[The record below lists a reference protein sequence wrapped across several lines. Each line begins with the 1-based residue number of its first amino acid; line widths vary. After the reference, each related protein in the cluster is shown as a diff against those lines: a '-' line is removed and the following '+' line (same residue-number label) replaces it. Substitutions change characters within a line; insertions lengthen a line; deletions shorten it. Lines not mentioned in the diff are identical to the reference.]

1 MLQANQNQALLPSEK
16 PRPSPSKPP
25 LRRYAAFTPKAGER
39 LHRQNGL
46 ILLLME
52 FHSKYIL
59 KVQADR
65 IAKSSSINVHWM
77 TDI

>member
-39 LHRQNGL
+39 LPGTDTPQSTDTL
-46 ILLLME
+46 AQTI
-52 FHSKYIL
+52 ST
-59 KVQADR
+59 
-65 IAKSSSINVHWM
+65 KSQQRGGMV
-77 TDI
+77 DIRA